1 MKLNLLDEAEYKAR
15 QEKWDRRFLSMSR
28 LIASWSK
35 DPSTQTGAVI
45 VTPRGAGVSWG
56 YNGLPMCVE
65 DTPERLN
72 NRDLKYKMIVHCE
85 RNALIFA
92 EKSLMGCILYTWPF
106 MSCAV
111 CAGMVIQ
118 AGIAECV
125 APSFDGIDPALLGR
139 WKPDFDLTMQMLSEA
154 GVKLRLVKYPLKQ
167 PVIIEQEEIPLPPRT
182 PPGPPSPPPPPP
194 GNKVG

>member
-1 MKLNLLDEAEYKAR
+1 MNGILDRDDYIAR
-15 QEKWDRRFLSMSR
+15 RDKWDRRFLDMAR

-56 YNGLPMCVE
+56 YNGLPMHVE
-65 DTPERLN
+65 DTSERLN

-85 RNALIFA
+85 RNAIIFA

-118 AGIAECV
+118 SGIKTCV
-125 APSFDGIDPALLGR
+125 APSFDGIAPDLLAR
-139 WKPDFDLTMQMLSEA
+139 WKPDFELTAQMFTEA
-154 GVKLRLVKYPLKQ
+154 GVGLRFVKYPLKQ
-167 PVIIEQEEIPLPPRT
+167 PKIIEVE
-182 PPGPPSPPPPPP
+182 
-194 GNKVG
+194 